1 MSQFLISSLTDFLLV
16 DNFNQLR
23 SAMQAELVPPIA
35 ELKIKKLDID
45 EILATVGMDV
55 TIDDIIFN
63 KNGTIDYHN
72 KKVILHIRDIASYGD
87 RVSLPKYHLANCSK
101 LQEMWQKNHSNRY
114 VVATRSDGIFTIK
127 RANSSG
133 KEWNAEEARLDVC
146 KLCLHTLN
154 WQGYA
159 SKSYQEKNHIFE
171 HFDLKEF
178 FAKYPNSASTYRP
191 QYTDKDAPT
200 NTYSSDFHLISN
212 QFRAAK
218 NWCCEA
224 CHADLSATRLRRF
237 LHVHHRNGQKNENQ
251 HSNLQ
256 ALCIACHAQQPNHEH
271 MRSHPDLSLFLK
283 EKSVLTGWLKAAT

>member
-1 MSQFLISSLTDFLLV
+1 MNQFLISSLTDFLLV
-16 DNFNQLR
+16 ENFNQLR

-35 ELKIKKLDID
+35 DLKIKKLDID

-133 KEWNAEEARLDVC
+133 KEWNAEEAELDVC
-146 KLCLHTLN
+146 KLCLNTLN
-154 WQGYA
+154 WKGYA
-159 SKSYQEKNHIFE
+159 SKSYHEKNHIFE
-171 HFDLKEF
+171 NFNLEEF
-178 FAKYPNSASTYRP
+178 FEKYPNSATTYRP

-200 NTYSSDFHLISN
+200 NTYSQDFPTISI
-212 QFRAAK
+212 QYRAAK
-218 NWCCEA
+218 NWRCET
-224 CHADLSATRLRRF
+224 CNIDLSAESRRRF

-256 ALCIACHAQQPNHEH
+256 ALCIECHSQQPQHEH
-271 MRSHPDLSLFLK
+271 MHNHPDLSTFMK
-283 EKSVLTGWLKAAT
+283 EKAILNSELKAS